1 MKLTIKSGSLL
12 AVASIM
18 LVLIFGTD
26 TLSHVK
32 AAAQT
37 ARDHLLGILS
47 TEHLVKVGREQLAGQ
62 KDKLLNAEVGL
73 EKQRDRVKASETG
86 LQELDA
92 RLAESRRRLGLLRPA
107 LEAGM
112 GIGAF
117 THADVEADVEALLDF
132 AERTGKAREQH
143 EARLKSL
150 RDALASHE
158 EILKQ
163 AREDYASSEDH
174 LEGLATELEAREA
187 AAGAEALAT
196 AIRNDLGEGREG
208 ISRTV
213 NALVDRN
220 KKLEL
225 EAARTPAGLGL
236 PQGRVVLE
244 GDQAGT
250 TRSLRERLDAVAPQ
264 RAEPAEATPQPSPLP
279 ELETESPVFFVPA
292 VHPATVRVGSHGTVR
307 CRP

>member
-107 LEAGM
+107 LEAGK

-117 THADVEADVEALLDF
+117 THADVEALLDF